1 MQQQERIKY
10 KTEVLKLMA
19 LFLVAVGGSSLSLG
33 LGTLTAY
40 RIVLMV
46 GGFALTGALALG
58 IWKQHQLIGQL
69 IEQLEE

>member
-1 MQQQERIKY
+1 
-10 KTEVLKLMA
+10 MA